1 MHPKFTLS
9 IAFIT
14 LLGASLG
21 AGCTAKVTPAA
32 TSKTPTKK
40 TTTKPTPAQAKGAS
54 KPVPA
59 AAKPGKPT
67 TPPANPPAKPTTPPT
82 GSANAG
88 QLDSDAIEFPGTC
101 ADYNLEEGKGFCS
114 EDYLFGCEGGKV
126 KALDCGGFNSAELS
140 VSCIE
145 GDTTVQCEGI
155 DLTTVDTD
163 IVDDLKAFAV
173 GDGTCPAVQNGKG
186 ACVGTFIAACIDGVG
201 YAIDCGSYGDG
212 VTCGKTAAGA
222 ITCGQ

>member
-59 AAKPGKPT
+59 AAKPG
-67 TPPANPPAKPTTPPT
+67 
-82 GSANAG
+82 
-88 QLDSDAIEFPGTC
+88 

-163 IVDDLKAFAV
+163 IVDALKAFAV